1 MEPQSVA
8 ESRSTLPGLPG
19 SAAPGRC
26 RAPAAGRGSGLGSGS
41 ALPCLQGSGGA
52 VALFC
57 RSAPL
62 SHDV

>member
-8 ESRSTLPGLPG
+8 ECRSTLPGPPA

-26 RAPAAGRGSGLGSGS
+26 REPTAGRGSGLGSGS
-41 ALPCLQGSGGA
+41 ALPCPQGSGGA
-52 VALFC
+52 AALFC